1 MTDSE
6 DRAIERAERA
16 FRAAFDQRGDT
27 YEPVALNPARLPRP
41 LLRGRL
47 LRSGSAAA
55 AVILVVAAS
64 TFGLGRWAHHD
75 PQGLP
80 GGPVASKAT
89 QTGPPTDIAQLG
101 VENQRRQQA
110 AGREAERV
118 LASMSVP
125 AGAQRV
131 RGADVPP
138 LARSSSSLGGPDESV
153 TRTGFWLVPAEAKQ
167 LADWYTLNPPPGM
180 TPDGGPHAVGGSR
193 NTDGSWSQE
202 VIYNATST
210 GPAPHSSA
218 LVQVTPVGDHAGVRI
233 TVYTSWSPARP
244 AQSFAPG
251 DVTAVRM
258 VIIRNGHRSVTTI
271 DASSDIARL
280 VHTYNALPGTRALAF
295 SCPFMAHTASYRIT
309 FISLTREVSAHLLG
323 SCDSAWQ
330 VSVDGKPL
338 DPALGDEG
346 RLTRLISEL
355 VN

>member
-89 QTGPPTDIAQLG
+89 QIGPPTDVAPRCREPTASAGGRARGRTGAGLDVRSRRRPARARRRRAPAREELG
-101 VENQRRQQA
+101 
-110 AGREAERV
+110 
-118 LASMSVP
+118 
-125 AGAQRV
+125 
-131 RGADVPP
+131 
-138 LARSSSSLGGPDESV
+138 SLGGPDESV

-167 LADWYTLNPPPGM
+167 LAHWYTLNPPPGM

-295 SCPFMAHTASYRIT
+295 RCPFMAHTASYRIT

-346 RLTRLISEL
+346 RLHASHIRL